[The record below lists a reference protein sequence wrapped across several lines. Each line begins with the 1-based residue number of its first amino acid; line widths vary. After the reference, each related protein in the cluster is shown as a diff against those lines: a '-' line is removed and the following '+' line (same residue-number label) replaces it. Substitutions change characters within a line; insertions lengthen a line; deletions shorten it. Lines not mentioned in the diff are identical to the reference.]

1 MSVPT
6 TSHPVDRHSSV
17 PSTEW
22 EEPHPGQRLLCPV
35 EPIAA
40 ERQDGGQD
48 AQRFEGSGDSAVG
61 TPITSH
67 HRLSLTVSRASSQAA
82 TMSVIS
88 QEMSGTMRPAL
99 VSPDSASGV
108 SGNILESPLS
118 PLTCETLDV
127 DVDMG
132 NVDKMMADESYNN
145 PRSPSFLAL
154 SPISEYEDL
163 SHYLD
168 DAPDSPVS
176 PDSDILPM
184 ANVADSG
191 SYSHATRLEDM
202 YGWDAEWDRRK
213 SSTQPELAP
222 TVSNTSSDVPS
233 SFLSRRSQRN
243 SLLQRV
249 LSVGKA
255 PARIS
260 TSRRARFS
268 P

>member
-1 MSVPT
+1 
-6 TSHPVDRHSSV
+6 
-17 PSTEW
+17 
-22 EEPHPGQRLLCPV
+22 V

-40 ERQDGGQD
+40 ERQDGGHD
-48 AQRFEGSGDSAVG
+48 AQRFEGSGDSTVG
-61 TPITSH
+61 TPINSH
-67 HRLSLTVSRASSQAA
+67 HRLSLTVSRESSQAA
-82 TMSVIS
+82 TMSVIN
-88 QEMSGTMRPAL
+88 QDMSGTMRSAL
-99 VSPDSASGV
+99 VYPDSASGV
-108 SGNILESPLS
+108 SGYISESPSS
-118 PLTCETLDV
+118 PLTCETLDF

-132 NVDKMMADESYNN
+132 NVDKMMADGSDNN

-168 DAPDSPVS
+168 GAPNSPVS
-176 PDSDILPM
+176 PDSDILSIT
-184 ANVADSG
+184 NVADCG
-191 SYSHATRLEDM
+191 SYSHATRMEDL
-202 YGWDAEWDRRK
+202 YGWDAEWDRRR
-213 SSTQPELAP
+213 SSTQPELA
-222 TVSNTSSDVPS
+222 TVSNSSSDVPS
-233 SFLSRRSQRN
+233 SFLSRRHQRN